1 MIRLTSWLTPLI
13 KASASHQYE
22 ICFFLIASKP
32 WHRATLFYN
41 QCGILAMVSTRPA
54 CHMGWTHE
62 CSIQKNYVQVVGGL
76 LCGTTIIGQFGD
88 HHPILFMCCKTRE
101 KNMSWNHQPETHWPT
116 GHVRLSV
123 SSWFK
128 HSDPVSCFLLR
139 SCQTSQHR
147 RSKETC
153 FKIDTLVEMSCK

>member
-88 HHPILFMCCKTRE
+88 HHPILFMCCKIRE
-101 KNMSWNHQPETHWPT
+101 KKHELKPPTRDPLAHWPCET
-116 GHVRLSV
+116 VSFELIQTLLSTDRI
-123 SSWFK
+123 SWAK
-128 HSDPVSCFLLR
+128 SLPAAIRWPNQGSLSC
-139 SCQTSQHR
+139 CPTEHG
-147 RSKETC
+147 K
-153 FKIDTLVEMSCK
+153 